1 MRCDVATRIKFDVF
15 GTVMAVE
22 RHAAG
27 WRVFIIGSDGKQSPA
42 NVAVPDFI
50 AEAEL
55 AQYLDDLFHEAARP
69 RHPAVVRLSD

>member
-1 MRCDVATRIKFDVF
+1 MAARIKFDVF

-22 RHAAG
+22 RRGAA

-42 NVAVPDFI
+42 NVAIPDFLD
-50 AEAEL
+50 EAEL

-69 RHPAVVRLSD
+69 RHPAVVRLPD